1 MALGNWDTFA
11 IDINGKHVGSF
22 TSPLGVRVIF
32 YKNWLEVK
40 DPTVM
45 FDNESSARD
54 VIIVVNEGKITY
66 RDVEIS
72 AIRGPQ
78 EGIYAVVHSGY
89 TYNGTFQGMIGCGV
103 YGYGDNNDGLDEDG
117 HVPFVGV
124 RRSSK
129 EFLQN
134 WISKKAWGSR
144 EEYIA
149 FAKSVVGNEATFDE
163 RHIENIM
170 SETVFDKVISE
181 VNILAS

>member
-22 TSPLGVRVIF
+22 ISPLGVRVIF

-40 DPTVM
+40 DTSSG
-45 FDNESSARD
+45 FSNESSTRD
-54 VIIVVNEGKITY
+54 VIIIVNEGKISY
-66 RDVEIS
+66 RDVEIN

-89 TYNGTFQGMIGCGV
+89 THNGTFQGMIGCGV
-103 YGYGDNNDGLDEDG
+103 YGYGDKEDGLDEDG
-117 HVPFVGV
+117 YAPFVGV

-134 WISKKAWGSR
+134 WISKKAWESR

-149 FAKSVVGNEATFDE
+149 FAKTILGNEATFDE
-163 RHIENIM
+163 HHIENIM

-181 VNILAS
+181 VKILAS